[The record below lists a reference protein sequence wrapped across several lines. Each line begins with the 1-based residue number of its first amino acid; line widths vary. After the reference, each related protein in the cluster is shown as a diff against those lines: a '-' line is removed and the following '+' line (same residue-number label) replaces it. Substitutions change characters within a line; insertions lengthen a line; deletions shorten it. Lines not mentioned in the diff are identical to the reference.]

1 MKRSSCYTAV
11 LLLLSAL
18 PWTLQAEEAS
28 EGCVE
33 VSVGGYKAPD
43 YNCLSKQMGNDPDA
57 VKAAQANQQA
67 MDAPLNKRPPNQ
79 VGLSTPAATS
89 VRMGNT
95 FGTSVKP
102 QRP

>member
-1 MKRSSCYTAV
+1 MNRLSPYITG
-11 LLLLSAL
+11 LLLGAL
-18 PWTLQAEEAS
+18 PGWLHAEEAR

-43 YNCLSKQMGNDPDA
+43 YQCLSKQMGNDPQA
-57 VKAAQANQQA
+57 AKAAQANQQA
-67 MDAPLNKRPPNQ
+67 LQEPVNQRPPNQ
-79 VGLSTPAATS
+79 VGLSTPAATG

>member
-1 MKRSSCYTAV
+1 MNLSAIFAAA
-11 LLLLSAL
+11 LLLLGAL
-18 PWTLQAEEAS
+18 PVAHAETAQ

-43 YNCLSKQMGNDPDA
+43 YGCLSKQMGNNPEG
-57 VKAAQANQQA
+57 AAAEQKNLEA
-67 MDAPLNKRPPNQ
+67 MQVPVNKRPPNQ
-79 VGLSTPAATS
+79 MGLATPATTS
-89 VRMGNT
+89 TRMGNT

>member
-1 MKRSSCYTAV
+1 MKRLSCYTAA

-18 PWTLQAEEAS
+18 PWTLHAEDAS

-43 YNCLSKQMGNDPDA
+43 YNCLSKQMGNNPDA

-67 MDAPLNKRPPNQ
+67 MDKPVNKRPPNQ

>member
-1 MKRSSCYTAV
+1 MKRLSCYTAV

-43 YNCLSKQMGNDPDA
+43 YNCLSKQMGNNPDA

-67 MDAPLNKRPPNQ
+67 MDEPLNKRPPNQ
-79 VGLSTPAATS
+79 LGLSTPAATS